1 MSIGELKFGVGKE
14 KLKILY
20 IIGGLGSG
28 GKERQL
34 LYLIKNINKHFNI
47 MLIVLSDD
55 VFYKDIYAFPISLIV
70 IKKQNRY
77 KFRTLWMLYNE
88 IKKYKPDLIHSW
100 DNIGTLLISPYIV
113 SSRINLVS
121 SIRYAGVLKETLI
134 GKFIKSFSHR
144 ISNTI
149 VSNSKKGLEIENIQK
164 LKKGKVVYNGL
175 DTKDFDSKINEN
187 NDYSNKWLG
196 YDKKI
201 VMVGRFGNAKDYIS
215 LIKASK
221 ILFQS
226 YSNICFVLV
235 GDGPN
240 KLIAENEAGEYLNN
254 GIFFLGKRSDIP
266 TILSQMDIGVLLNNT
281 NGHAEGISNAI
292 MEYMAAGLPVIA
304 TDAGGTPELIE
315 DNISGFLVQ
324 PFDENVVAQKIL
336 WLIDNPDEIK
346 KMGSKG
352 RKIIDNKFS
361 IDKMVDSYI
370 NLYNSL
376 C

>member
-1 MSIGELKFGVGKE
+1 
-14 KLKILY
+14 
-20 IIGGLGSG
+20 
-28 GKERQL
+28 
-34 LYLIKNINKHFNI
+34 